1 MAMRKRQRRS
11 VGISYA
17 VNTRTYNFLLQVILA
32 DDGSHGVCGLGSGG
46 GGTAGIVDDSSS
58 VFMNLNRT
66 NRAYVE
72 LTDADAA

>member
-46 GGTAGIVDDSSS
+46 DGTAGIVDDS
-58 VFMNLNRT
+58 VQCYYEFEPHKPC
-66 NRAYVE
+66 VC
-72 LTDADAA
+72 